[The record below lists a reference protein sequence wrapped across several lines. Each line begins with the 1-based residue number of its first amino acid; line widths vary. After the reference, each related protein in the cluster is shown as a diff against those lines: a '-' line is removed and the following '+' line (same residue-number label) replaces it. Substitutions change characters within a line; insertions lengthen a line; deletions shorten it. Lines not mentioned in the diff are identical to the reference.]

1 MPTRSFQPSDV
12 LRLLQ
17 SPSERDLV
25 DIQSFFQQTGSLHP
39 KHGYMVKREIQ
50 RHTTVRTLIAT
61 LQQSTDSHASRIL
74 CELLGERRAKSA
86 LSALLACL
94 THHDSGVR
102 YEAADALAKI
112 REPATGPALFT
123 HLTTEHETS
132 VQAMLL
138 LALGAVGYRT
148 GIPYFVTA
156 LSASDASVRASAAWS
171 LGALKASEAYQ
182 ALESIQANETD
193 TYARKQIAD
202 ALVACSVSTTV

>member
-50 RHTTVRTLIAT
+50 RHTPVRTLIAT

-94 THHDSGVR
+94 THHDSGVQ

-123 HLTTEHETS
+123 RLTTEHETS

-138 LALGAVGYRT
+138 LALGAVGYHPA
-148 GIPYFVTA
+148 IPYFVTA

-171 LGALKASEAYQ
+171 LGALQASEAYQ